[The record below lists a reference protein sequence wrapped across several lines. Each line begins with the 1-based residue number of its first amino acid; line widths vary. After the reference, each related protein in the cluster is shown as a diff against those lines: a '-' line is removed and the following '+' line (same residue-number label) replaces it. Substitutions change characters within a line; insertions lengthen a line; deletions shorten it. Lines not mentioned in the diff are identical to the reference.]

1 MHIRKAA
8 VIYLILFKFLP
19 LNKFNV
25 YNYLWR
31 YYGASITKYFGEC
44 VKTHLRLYKLKHDL
58 DFMRTCKR
66 EQLLPNFTR
75 IRLANPSLYNSKLI
89 KQCRFNILQA
99 EIKFKKK
106 IYTQTYRHLIRLNST
121 LKENVPPLIFARLKT
136 ILYEIV
142 RNKMIKVEKT
152 HEIKLQTLRFKI
164 LHTNRMSTLRF
175 TTDIN
180 NNNMSQTLTKIINVG
195 NNRTIST
202 LTLTAATN
210 DISINSTLTGTN
222 NSRINYIPTS
232 TEMNNGDI
240 NLIPSPTGTNDNCI
254 NSVSS
259 LTMSSDDNGTNNAR
273 VNSKRISTGMNNSGV
288 NLVPSS
294 STMSS
299 NGTGLTLMLTGANNS
314 DVNSMTKNKN
324 GVVSVMLSTA
334 IDDNNGLVSMSTGT
348 NSGGVGSVLS
358 SLTLSSGDIS
368 SGSSSKVS
376 GDGTGL
382 VSTSRGM
389 NSSCVGLVS
398 SLSTVISGGIGT
410 ESSSTVGDS
419 GIGLVTSSLIM
430 SNNNTN
436 SIPTLTQTNDNSIY
450 TISKPLIMSNKG
462 AGLISTST
470 VTINNTINSPST
482 LTTNNQDN
490 GLVSTLIA
498 TINPTFTKTNDNGNN
513 STSESEITFNIKP
526 VTNLSSRILSTDEIN
541 ALSNG
546 LHHVYASGYL
556 DQASFVCNIEN
567 FYAKLMKVETK
578 YRHYEQKELN
588 EKIVHQLTPAQL
600 DIACQ
605 VRSISNIIKNKAQL
619 EMKTLRAQNE
629 ASLSALRNLANDR
642 SIVITK
648 PDKGR
653 GVVLMDRSEYI
664 DKMEVILNDP
674 LTFKIIDNDP
684 TLKNEMKLTRLL
696 LKLNKQKF
704 LTDNE
709 YHKAKP
715 SGSRPA
721 RIYGLPKLHKLN
733 QPLRPVMSATKT
745 VAYGLGKVLSNRLSH
760 LRNSPYVVKDS
771 FDFVK
776 KIRSSHHT
784 DKRMVSFD
792 VVSLFTKIPLSYT
805 LTLILNQMYPK
816 CKNDCFNRN
825 KRNKIKKICDACQRR
840 ENFHELLKT
849 ATSEVN
855 FLFNGKMY
863 VQHNGVA
870 MGAPIAPIIS
880 DIFMSHLETT
890 LMEKLK
896 ENGIYEWHRFVDDT
910 FVLIDPNKDIQEIL
924 AILNNFHES
933 IQFTYEVEANDM
945 LSFLD
950 VKVHRTLTR
959 IKSELKSKVETK
971 LSFETTVYRKSTYT
985 GLMINWF
992 SFVPLQHKKASIVN
1006 MIQRAISICS
1016 NYKFLASEF
1025 DHIRKVGMANA
1036 YSLPFIEQHIAI
1048 GLSKYLKQQQQV
1060 KKEKPQVLGCSK
1072 EQIYFELPYLG
1083 NTTDILKDN
1092 LKRIIKKYKPSLD
1105 ARFYVKSPATIHTLF
1120 KIKDP
1125 INKLMQSDIVYGI
1138 KCQDC
1143 QQTYVGK
1150 TERQMITRLLE
1161 HGAPQELKRK
1171 LINRT
1176 LVEHNSNS
1184 DHDNNKNE
1192 IINTCDNVYSET
1204 YDYLQCND
1212 SINNCRSTVTAH
1224 TSEIETKSTNET
1236 TTINSS
1242 MNADLTLKPNRKK
1255 RSNEHQ
1261 QVYSNSLKNINE
1273 IPIIIDD
1280 VYPTTYGYLQCND
1293 LINNCQSTVSA
1304 RMSEIEIKSTN
1315 RTTTTNASTNVDS
1328 TLKPNRKKRSN
1339 EHQQVYSNSL
1349 KNKDEI
1355 PIIIEEVYPAT
1366 AHLSEIEIKSTNG
1379 TKITNSSTNND
1390 STMKPNR
1397 KKRLNEQEQ
1406 VYSNSLKNKDEIPI
1420 IIEEV
1425 YPTTAHLS
1433 EIEIKSTNGTK
1444 ITNSS
1449 TNIDSTTKSN
1459 RKKRL
1464 NEQEQVYSN
1473 SLKNKDEIPIILE
1486 KVYPTTYIL
1495 QCNELINNCQSTVS
1509 AHMSEIEIKS
1519 TNGTMTT
1526 NSSTNVD
1533 SITKPNQKKKKK
1545 LKEQEHVYS
1554 NTLQKKRETITI
1566 IEEVYSTIVDD
1577 IQRKESTNIIQSA
1590 LNFRKNEIET
1600 MDNIETMMID
1610 SSINVN
1616 SVMGPNRK
1624 NKSNDQQEISLYL
1637 NTKNYTKV
1645 SMDNTELLTRTAL
1658 TDHNPSID
1666 QTNRSNQRKGMKL
1679 VDDSGELSKLNVRP
1693 PNRNPSRINNTNL
1706 NANSLDRIEINL
1718 GGDLPDVVSNL
1729 RRSDRLKNKVLKK
1742 YNYDNDDDEDDDD
1755 NNNNIN
1761 NNNEQISMMTNEII
1775 NAQNNEYNQSKE
1787 NNDNRI
1793 SVIKKHQNETKHKIG
1808 WESTKLLWS
1817 DNNPHKLLIKE
1828 SLMIKAYEP
1837 ELNRTTHSVPLYIY
1851 PNGLDKKLL
1860 PRFDP

>member
-1 MHIRKAA
+1 
-8 VIYLILFKFLP
+8 
-19 LNKFNV
+19 
-25 YNYLWR
+25 
-31 YYGASITKYFGEC
+31 
-44 VKTHLRLYKLKHDL
+44 
-58 DFMRTCKR
+58 
-66 EQLLPNFTR
+66 
-75 IRLANPSLYNSKLI
+75 
-89 KQCRFNILQA
+89 
-99 EIKFKKK
+99 
-106 IYTQTYRHLIRLNST
+106 
-121 LKENVPPLIFARLKT
+121 
-136 ILYEIV
+136 
-142 RNKMIKVEKT
+142 
-152 HEIKLQTLRFKI
+152 
-164 LHTNRMSTLRF
+164 
-175 TTDIN
+175 
-180 NNNMSQTLTKIINVG
+180 
-195 NNRTIST
+195 
-202 LTLTAATN
+202 
-210 DISINSTLTGTN
+210 
-222 NSRINYIPTS
+222 
-232 TEMNNGDI
+232 
-240 NLIPSPTGTNDNCI
+240 
-254 NSVSS
+254 
-259 LTMSSDDNGTNNAR
+259 
-273 VNSKRISTGMNNSGV
+273 
-288 NLVPSS
+288 
-294 STMSS
+294 
-299 NGTGLTLMLTGANNS
+299 
-314 DVNSMTKNKN
+314 
-324 GVVSVMLSTA
+324 
-334 IDDNNGLVSMSTGT
+334 
-348 NSGGVGSVLS
+348 
-358 SLTLSSGDIS
+358 
-368 SGSSSKVS
+368 
-376 GDGTGL
+376 
-382 VSTSRGM
+382 
-389 NSSCVGLVS
+389 
-398 SLSTVISGGIGT
+398 
-410 ESSSTVGDS
+410 
-419 GIGLVTSSLIM
+419 
-430 SNNNTN
+430 
-436 SIPTLTQTNDNSIY
+436 
-450 TISKPLIMSNKG
+450 
-462 AGLISTST
+462 
-470 VTINNTINSPST
+470 
-482 LTTNNQDN
+482 
-490 GLVSTLIA
+490 
-498 TINPTFTKTNDNGNN
+498 
-513 STSESEITFNIKP
+513 
-526 VTNLSSRILSTDEIN
+526 
-541 ALSNG
+541 
-546 LHHVYASGYL
+546 
-556 DQASFVCNIEN
+556 
-567 FYAKLMKVETK
+567 
-578 YRHYEQKELN
+578 
-588 EKIVHQLTPAQL
+588 
-600 DIACQ
+600 
-605 VRSISNIIKNKAQL
+605 
-619 EMKTLRAQNE
+619 
-629 ASLSALRNLANDR
+629 
-642 SIVITK
+642 
-648 PDKGR
+648 
-653 GVVLMDRSEYI
+653 
-664 DKMEVILNDP
+664 
-674 LTFKIIDNDP
+674 
-684 TLKNEMKLTRLL
+684 
-696 LKLNKQKF
+696 
-704 LTDNE
+704 
-709 YHKAKP
+709 
-715 SGSRPA
+715 
-721 RIYGLPKLHKLN
+721 
-733 QPLRPVMSATKT
+733 
-745 VAYGLGKVLSNRLSH
+745 
-760 LRNSPYVVKDS
+760 
-771 FDFVK
+771 
-776 KIRSSHHT
+776 
-784 DKRMVSFD
+784 
-792 VVSLFTKIPLSYT
+792 
-805 LTLILNQMYPK
+805 
-816 CKNDCFNRN
+816 
-825 KRNKIKKICDACQRR
+825 
-840 ENFHELLKT
+840 
-849 ATSEVN
+849 
-855 FLFNGKMY
+855 
-863 VQHNGVA
+863 
-870 MGAPIAPIIS
+870 
-880 DIFMSHLETT
+880 
-890 LMEKLK
+890 
-896 ENGIYEWHRFVDDT
+896 
-910 FVLIDPNKDIQEIL
+910 
-924 AILNNFHES
+924 
-933 IQFTYEVEANDM
+933 
-945 LSFLD
+945 
-950 VKVHRTLTR
+950 
-959 IKSELKSKVETK
+959 
-971 LSFETTVYRKSTYT
+971 
-985 GLMINWF
+985 
-992 SFVPLQHKKASIVN
+992 
-1006 MIQRAISICS
+1006 
-1016 NYKFLASEF
+1016 
-1025 DHIRKVGMANA
+1025 
-1036 YSLPFIEQHIAI
+1036 
-1048 GLSKYLKQQQQV
+1048 
-1060 KKEKPQVLGCSK
+1060 
-1072 EQIYFELPYLG
+1072 
-1083 NTTDILKDN
+1083 
-1092 LKRIIKKYKPSLD
+1092 
-1105 ARFYVKSPATIHTLF
+1105 
-1120 KIKDP
+1120 
-1125 INKLMQSDIVYGI
+1125 
-1138 KCQDC
+1138 
-1143 QQTYVGK
+1143 
-1150 TERQMITRLLE
+1150 
-1161 HGAPQELKRK
+1161 
-1171 LINRT
+1171 
-1176 LVEHNSNS
+1176 
-1184 DHDNNKNE
+1184 
-1192 IINTCDNVYSET
+1192 
-1204 YDYLQCND
+1204 
-1212 SINNCRSTVTAH
+1212 
-1224 TSEIETKSTNET
+1224 
-1236 TTINSS
+1236 

-1379 TKITNSSTNND
+1379 TKITNSSTNNDSTMKPNRKKRLNEQEQVYSNSLKNKDEIPIIIEDVYPATAHLSEIEIKSTNGTKITNSSMNND

-1610 SSINVN
+1610 SSININ

-1637 NTKNYTKV
+1637 NTKNYTNV

-1658 TDHNPSID
+1658 TDHNSSID